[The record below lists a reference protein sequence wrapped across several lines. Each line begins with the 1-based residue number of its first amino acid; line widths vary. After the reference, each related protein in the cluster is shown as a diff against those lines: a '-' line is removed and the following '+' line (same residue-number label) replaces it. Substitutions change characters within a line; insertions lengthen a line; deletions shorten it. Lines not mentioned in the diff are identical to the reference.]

1 MAVYQLLTLS
11 SIIVWVYVM
20 PKAFTKR
27 LPELNIPNYSTWR
40 KPFNLSNECET
51 FEKKRD
57 KRQIMV
63 YKTLKK
69 KYKLTIE

>member
-27 LPELNIPNYSTWR
+27 LPELNIPNYSLPVVSGVREGST
-40 KPFNLSNECET
+40 PGS
-51 FEKKRD
+51 
-57 KRQIMV
+57 
-63 YKTLKK
+63 
-69 KYKLTIE
+69 